1 MNSPRLSGT
10 ELIVIA
16 VNKGRFPR
24 RLFKYRA
31 IDRNTKKCL
40 KEAKFWFAKPSTFND
55 PLDCNLSFNPQQNI
69 TKYKLFLKKIGM
81 TFADIKKSVSKI
93 RKNPVS
99 LSNQLKIHMK
109 NSLNKRGVFSLSK
122 NKDNIL
128 MWSHYSDNHEGL
140 VIEFDILDDPSFFE
154 TPINVD
160 YQKAISH

>member
-1 MNSPRLSGT
+1 MNSPRLSET

-81 TFADIKKSVSKI
+81 AFALRAFSKMLNSGYSHKSFIVLLFFL
-93 RKNPVS
+93 PVKDFHPQTQ
-99 LSNQLKIHMK
+99 LGTSNQ
-109 NSLNKRGVFSLSK
+109 
-122 NKDNIL
+122 
-128 MWSHYSDNHEGL
+128 
-140 VIEFDILDDPSFFE
+140 
-154 TPINVD
+154 
-160 YQKAISH
+160 